1 MNSRNLSETDR
12 TESLGSE
19 DSSSPTNEELANF
32 HQPSCHAPSSKVVIA
47 LLIIVVALF
56 LAVVAYAFNLGS

>member
-1 MNSRNLSETDR
+1 MNSQNLRETDR

-19 DSSSPTNEELANF
+19 DSSSSTREELANF
-32 HQPSCHAPSSKVVIA
+32 HQPARHAPSSMVVIA